1 MTGHDVRIGGGGG
14 GDSIAAAAGPR
25 RGRPAVSAVF
35 VAYLQLANFVA
46 AATCGATDPFRRPSP
61 AAHAVDLTELKRN
74 IITGLKLE
82 KLPDMTK
89 VLGRDTILNYYIVVY
104 LKII

>member
-1 MTGHDVRIGGGGG
+1 MSGYGACIGGGGG
-14 GDSIAAAAGPR
+14 GSDSVAVTARSR
-25 RGRPAVSAVF
+25 RGRPAVSAAL

-46 AATCGATDPFRRPSP
+46 AATCGATVPFRRPSP
-61 AAHAVDLTELKRN
+61 TAHAVDLTELKRN

-89 VLGRDTILNYYIVVY
+89 VHNNILLYS
-104 LKII
+104 